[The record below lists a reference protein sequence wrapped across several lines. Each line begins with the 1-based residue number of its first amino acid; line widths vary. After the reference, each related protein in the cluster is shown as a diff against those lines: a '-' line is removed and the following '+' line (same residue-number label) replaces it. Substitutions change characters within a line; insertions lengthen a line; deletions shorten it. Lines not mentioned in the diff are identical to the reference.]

1 MNGNNNLNF
10 DLIWSTAY
18 LIDNVYNDLMDK
30 TTIDEH
36 GKKINKY
43 MYQAITK
50 FQDIRRKSPV
60 TFFDIVKADLSS
72 ETKKHLN
79 EYIKD
84 CNSES
89 KIYQKLNGIMTEV
102 ISLIYKR
109 AESLILSNLKFEDEV
124 WVKKTINEIC
134 SLIKNRWR
142 FV

>member
-1 MNGNNNLNF
+1 
-10 DLIWSTAY
+10 
-18 LIDNVYNDLMDK
+18 YNDLMDK

-124 WVKKTINEIC
+124 WVKKTINE
-134 SLIKNRWR
+134 
-142 FV
+142 